1 LANSGIKTKKNLSA
15 IKNLKSQRYLNSLSF
30 ENITVNKTTP
40 TKMSAMSKLSN
51 SLQAVFGTTDEQTAK
66 RVRDVIRKGAWS
78 SHTSGLA
85 RDHV

>member
-1 LANSGIKTKKNLSA
+1 
-15 IKNLKSQRYLNSLSF
+15 
-30 ENITVNKTTP
+30 
-40 TKMSAMSKLSN
+40 MSKLSN